1 MPTPDSCPGKK
12 VSISLEFKMT
22 YHTQRSTQ
30 PSVHLITP
38 ESHNYWKA
46 ISVQKLDS
54 RLRKEIQMWA
64 FRIEWKQNN
73 GPVWRGCSQGNSL
86 INRWTLQQSQSWV
99 RETRRYSP
107 FIPLGGTQGEG
118 GCLAAEASIGSRGWA
133 LRLARCSAPR
143 PPVQN
148 RTMDWLREDLT
159 SNMAEQEEDGNKRH
173 QSGQLKLSIL
183 NKNRVLRSRFS
194 GCVLW
199 LQHIVIMA
207 NHTLSHVMSPS
218 KRTHYHNEHK
228 QRTWLF

>member
-54 RLRKEIQMWA
+54 RLRKEIQTGA

-73 GPVWRGCSQGNSL
+73 GPVWRGCSRGNSL

-143 PPVQN
+143 SPVQN

-183 NKNRVLRSRFS
+183 NKNIQQGAEEQVQRLCTVTAAHRYHGQSYPIS
-194 GCVLW
+194 C
-199 LQHIVIMA
+199 
-207 NHTLSHVMSPS
+207 HV
-218 KRTHYHNEHK
+218 TE
-228 QRTWLF
+228 

>member
-73 GPVWRGCSQGNSL
+73 GPVWRGCSRGNSL

-143 PPVQN
+143 SPVQN

-183 NKNRVLRSRFS
+183 NKNIQQGAEEQVQRLCTVTAAHRYHGQSHPIS
-194 GCVLW
+194 CHVTEKE
-199 LQHIVIMA
+199 
-207 NHTLSHVMSPS
+207 NTLS
-218 KRTHYHNEHK
+218 
-228 QRTWLF
+228 